1 MSMVVCA
8 YLSWKQVNLM
18 NNIVSERDELVVF
31 VVGGGGVN
39 YAYDVKQDSC
49 HTLTWWE

>member
-31 VVGGGGVN
+31 VVGGGGG
-39 YAYDVKQDSC
+39 QLC
-49 HTLTWWE
+49 I